1 MAEDRYEESIGELRE
16 RLLATSAEIERLKAK
31 TSTTLTGSEFLTI
44 LMVWPLMLSFCAL
57 GIVVVWKTTS
67 DPAAVAPHL
76 DIILLALSIFAAPCM
91 AFVAVLGQKIV
102 SDSKAKKGD
111 PE

>member
-1 MAEDRYEESIGELRE
+1 MAEERVEDLRE
-16 RLLATSAEIERLKAK
+16 RLMDATTEVERLRAK
-31 TSTTLTGSEFLTI
+31 TATTLSGSEFLTI

-57 GIVVVWKTTS
+57 GIVGGWKTTS

-76 DIILLALSIFAAPCM
+76 DIILLALSIFAAPCT

-102 SDSKAKKGD
+102 ADSKAKKGD
-111 PE
+111 PNE